1 VKLKSILDDLK
12 NYISLNDKEM
22 EIINANLIG
31 CPKCNENLEFKW
43 SYCIDP
49 DCCDWP
55 HIISCIKCEFD
66 VENYNAYDLVKEFLI
81 VPSLDEA

>member
-1 VKLKSILDDLK
+1 MYRSDNGGGRKRM
-12 NYISLNDKEM
+12 NYR
-22 EIINANLIG
+22 